1 MMSKKTY
8 HIVDPETGKFVEE
21 VDIGGLDN
29 FAYQM
34 IATGWSK
41 KLRWALRIALLLCVV
56 LTVTELILRERFPA
70 FYDGMGEIVFIGD
83 LLALREVILAVR
95 RFFRRKTQKEVEKEE
110 KLYHVVDPESGE
122 VVGAQRADDKEN
134 PYDATTSSYKF
145 ARAIYYR
152 FTVPC
157 SFLALLCGA
166 ALFLVPDDWQPRVG
180 MTAAIFC
187 ALIFISNFI
196 WRYNLYEK
204 KDTKIDK
211 FERGMARF
219 TLVCYLF
226 AVLFGLVTCFVPGNW
241 ISRAATVSAIFL
253 ILACISD
260 RIWFHKQ
267 IDGESSGEKEQ

>member
-1 MMSKKTY
+1 MSKKTY
-8 HIVDPETGKFVEE
+8 HIVDPETGEIIEKRYV
-21 VDIGGLDN
+21 GGLGKLL
-29 FAYQM
+29 YQM
-34 IATGWSK
+34 VATGWSK
-41 KLRWALRIALLLCVV
+41 RLRWAFRIAVFLCVV
-56 LTVTELILRERFPA
+56 LTIAESVLRESLPVL
-70 FYDGMGEIVFIGD
+70 YDSTDGIVLLGD
-83 LLALREVILAVR
+83 LLALREVILAIR
-95 RFFRRKTQKEVEKEE
+95 RFFRKKTQKEVEKAE
-110 KLYHVVDPESGE
+110 KLYQIVDPETGE
-122 VVGAQRADDKEN
+122 VVGTRRVGDEKN
-134 PYDATTSSYKF
+134 PYDTTTSSYKF

-157 SFLALLCGA
+157 SFLALLSGA

-211 FERGMARF
+211 FERAMARF

-226 AVLFGLVTCFVPGNW
+226 AVLFGLATCFVSGNW

-260 RIWFHKQ
+260 RIWFHEQ